1 MRRSRK
7 RCLTT
12 DVSVFSERKME
23 SQRMIG
29 NEHSAA
35 SSAARSGEAMLI
47 NAKELANLLSVSK
60 RHVWRLL
67 SRGDLIEPIK
77 IGSTT
82 RWPLD
87 AVREWITTGCPRQSD
102 SPESTMY
109 E

>member
-1 MRRSRK
+1 
-7 RCLTT
+7 
-12 DVSVFSERKME
+12 
-23 SQRMIG
+23 MIE
-29 NEHSAA
+29 NEHSAD
-35 SSAARSGEAMLI
+35 SSAARSGEALLI
-47 NAKELANLLSVSK
+47 SAEELANLLGLSK

-67 SRGDLIEPIK
+67 SRGDLIKPIK

-87 AVREWITTGCPRQSD
+87 AVREWITVGCPRPSD

>member
-1 MRRSRK
+1 
-7 RCLTT
+7 
-12 DVSVFSERKME
+12 
-23 SQRMIG
+23 MIG
-29 NEHSAA
+29 NEHPAT

-47 NAKELANLLSVSK
+47 SAEELANLLSVSK

-87 AVREWITTGCPRQSD
+87 AVREWITTGCPRPTAHSEKTNYQ
-102 SPESTMY
+102 
-109 E
+109 

>member
-1 MRRSRK
+1 
-7 RCLTT
+7 
-12 DVSVFSERKME
+12 
-23 SQRMIG
+23 MIE
-29 NEHSAA
+29 NEHSAD
-35 SSAARSGEAMLI
+35 SSTARSGETLLI
-47 NAKELANLLSVSK
+47 SAEELANLLGISK

-67 SRGDLIEPIK
+67 SRGDLIGPIK